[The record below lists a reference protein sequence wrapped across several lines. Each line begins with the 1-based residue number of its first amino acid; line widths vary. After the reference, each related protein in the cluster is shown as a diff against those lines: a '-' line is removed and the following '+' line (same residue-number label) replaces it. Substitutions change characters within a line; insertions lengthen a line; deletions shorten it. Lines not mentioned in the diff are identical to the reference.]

1 MYVVVNRLPLAKPL
15 DAALLTTAESEL
27 IPGARAFPG
36 VRSLQLVRVF
46 ENEAII
52 IVHVES
58 LETLERAT
66 RDYAAPWFRQH
77 VLPYLSGPST
87 RSVGAIGAG
96 VPG

>member
-15 DAALLTTAESEL
+15 DAALLATVESEL

-58 LETLERAT
+58 LELERAT
-66 RDYAAPWFRQH
+66 RDSAAPWFRQH
-77 VLPYLSGPST
+77 VLPFLSGPST
-87 RSVGAIGAG
+87 RSVGAIVAG
-96 VPG
+96 GPG